1 MSVQSKLPAFIT
13 GLAYVAMGLALSVSW
28 AQMQAVL
35 AVQADLQG
43 EYIKV
48 ALPAAVLFGGTV
60 LWRLSGALYN
70 RTQNG
75 VRSFGF
81 AFALT
86 ILGALFTET
95 ISIGTSAISLAM
107 NINRQAQSDIE
118 SNASYQSGEK
128 LSQAAAQAAARL
140 QQDIG
145 NMPDNFR
152 TESRKSS
159 KALTELLQAQ
169 TQLAQVQQQAAK
181 TGSATDRTFNEVG
194 ARLGMDGDQVKY
206 SWALA
211 LAAALSIIP
220 LGIQFALG
228 ATSDAHGAEKR
239 SRGGLFRAGAGAM
252 EEGENITYLT
262 PKKPQR
268 RTPRSTSENKRETV
282 SVAAKIKHRDPMKS
296 TAVAAAPA
304 IDPIAGQAV
313 EGLMGLGFKKREA
326 VLLVDAA
333 QGDTVELRVR
343 NALRASD
350 TRQVPKRKSVAEM
363 ATDVQADIES
373 GKLEQVNTNA
383 LAPYT
388 SSRKTRSAIIEEL
401 VKRGVLVKQ
410 SNGRVN
416 IAA

>member
-35 AVQADLQG
+35 AVQADLNG

-86 ILGALFTET
+86 ILGALFTES

-107 NINRQAQSDIE
+107 NINKQAQADVE
-118 SNASYQSGEK
+118 SRASYQSGER
-128 LSQAAAQAAARL
+128 LSEAAAQAAARL
-140 QQDIG
+140 QQDLA
-145 NMPDNFR
+145 NMPNNYR

-169 TQLAQVQQQAAK
+169 AELAQVQQQVAR

-194 ARLGMDGDQVKY
+194 ERLGMDGDQVKY
-206 SWALA
+206 AWALA

-239 SRGGLFRAGAGAM
+239 SGSGLFDGSGTM
-252 EEGENITYLT
+252 EAGENISYIT

-268 RTPRSTSENKRETV
+268 RDPRPTPEKKREV
-282 SVAAKIKHRDPMKS
+282 SVAAKMKNRDPMES
-296 TAVAAAPA
+296 TIIDSAG
-304 IDPIAGQAV
+304 IDPISGQAIQAL
-313 EGLMGLGFKKREA
+313 EGLGFKKREA
-326 VLLVDAA
+326 KMLVDASD
-333 QGDTVELRVR
+333 GDSVEMRVR
-343 NALRASD
+343 NALRSSGTA
-350 TRQVPKRKSVAEM
+350 TVPKRQTVEQIADRVSDDIVA
-363 ATDVQADIES
+363 
-373 GKLEQVNTNA
+373 GKLVKVNINS
-383 LAPYT
+383 LADY
-388 SSRKTRSAIIEEL
+388 SNSRDTRAKVINIL
-401 VKRGVLVKQ
+401 VRRGVLEKQ
-410 SNGRVN
+410 SNGRVS

>member
-1 MSVQSKLPAFIT
+1 MSVQSRLPAFIT
-13 GLAYVAMGLALSVSW
+13 ALGYVAMGLALSVSW

-35 AVQADLQG
+35 AVQADLNG

-48 ALPAAVLFGGTV
+48 ALPAAILFGGTV
-60 LWRLSGALYN
+60 LWRLGGHLYN
-70 RTQNG
+70 RSQNG

-86 ILGALFTET
+86 ILGALFTES

-107 NINRQAQSDIE
+107 NINRQAQADVE
-118 SNASYQSGEK
+118 GNASYQSGEK
-128 LSQAAAQAAARL
+128 LSLAAAQAAARL

-145 NMPDNFR
+145 NMPSNYR
-152 TESRKSS
+152 TESRKSTQ
-159 KALTELLQAQ
+159 ALTELLEAQAQ
-169 TQLAQVQQQAAK
+169 LTEVQQQAAK

-194 ARLGMDGDQVKY
+194 ERLGMDGDQVKY
-206 SWALA
+206 AWALA

-220 LGIQFALG
+220 LGIQFAFG
-228 ATSDAHGAEKR
+228 ATSDAHSAEKQ
-239 SRGGLFRAGAGAM
+239 SGGGLFGMGGGSM
-252 EEGENITYLT
+252 EEGENISYLT

-296 TAVAAAPA
+296 TAVTEPA

-326 VLLVDAA
+326 AQLVDSA

-350 TRQVPKRKSVAEM
+350 TRKPKRKSLEEIVSEIK
-363 ATDVQADIES
+363 TDIKK
-373 GKLEQVNTNA
+373 GKLKHVSNDA
-383 LAPYT
+383 LEKY
-388 SSRKTRSAIIEEL
+388 SNSRGTRAKAISQL
-401 VKRGVLVKQ
+401 VADGVLSK
-410 SNGRVN
+410 SETGRVS

>member
-1 MSVQSKLPAFIT
+1 MNVQSKLPAFIT

-118 SNASYQSGEK
+118 SKASYQSGEK

-145 NMPDNFR
+145 NMPENFR
-152 TESRKSS
+152 TESRKSTQ
-159 KALTELLQAQ
+159 ALTELLEAQ

-228 ATSDAHGAEKR
+228 ATSDAHGAENR
-239 SRGGLFRAGAGAM
+239 ANGGLFGIGGGAM
-252 EEGENITYLT
+252 EEGENISYLT

-268 RTPRSTSENKRETV
+268 RSPRPTSESKRET
-282 SVAAKIKHRDPMKS
+282 SVASEIKHRDPMQS
-296 TAVAAAPA
+296 TASVTTA

-313 EGLMGLGFKKREA
+313 DGLMSLGFKKREA
-326 VLLVDAA
+326 SLLVDAA
-333 QGDTVELRVR
+333 EGDTVELRVR
-343 NALRASD
+343 NALRSSD
-350 TRQVPKRKSVAEM
+350 TRKPKRKSLEEIVANIK
-363 ATDVQADIES
+363 TDIKS
-373 GKLEQVNTNA
+373 GKLKHVSNDA
-383 LAPYT
+383 LEKY
-388 SSRKTRSAIIEEL
+388 SNSRGTRAKAISQL
-401 VKRGVLVKQ
+401 VADGVL
-410 SNGRVN
+410 SRSETGRVS